1 MVEIEGLV
9 FVKDLIGAEDL
20 LFGEGEVQQIR
31 DGEVVLVSEI
41 NAETI
46 PYRHP
51 VSNELI
57 TVKAALD
64 ELFASIGSS
73 S

>member
-1 MVEIEGLV
+1 MADTTEELI
-9 FVKDLIGAEDL
+9 FVKDLIGKEDL

-31 DGEVVLVSEI
+31 DGEVVLVTMI

-46 PYRHP
+46 PYRTP
-51 VSNELI
+51 SGELI

-64 ELFASIGSS
+64 YLYAQGV
-73 S
+73 

>member
-1 MVEIEGLV
+1 MADELI
-9 FVKDLIGAEDL
+9 FVKDLIGKEDL

-31 DGEVVLVSEI
+31 DGEVVQVTMI

-46 PYRHP
+46 PYRTAAGD
-51 VSNELI
+51 LI

-64 ELFASIGSS
+64 YLYAQSGA
-73 S
+73 

>member
-1 MVEIEGLV
+1 MEDELI

-20 LFGEGEVQQIR
+20 LFGEGDVQQIR
-31 DGEVVLVSEI
+31 DGEVVLVSKI

-46 PYRHP
+46 PYRTP
-51 VSNELI
+51 TGELI

-64 ELFASIGSS
+64 YLYSKVVA
-73 S
+73 

>member
-1 MVEIEGLV
+1 MAEVTDELL
-9 FVKDLIGAEDL
+9 FVKDLIGAEDM

-31 DGEVVLVSEI
+31 DGEVVKVTQI

-46 PYRHP
+46 PYRTP
-51 VSNELI
+51 TGELI

-64 ELFASIGSS
+64 YLYTQSEV
-73 S
+73 

>member
-1 MVEIEGLV
+1 MATTEETLI
-9 FVKDLIGAEDL
+9 FVKDLIGKEDI

-31 DGEVVLVSEI
+31 DGEVVLVSMV

-46 PYRHP
+46 PYRTP
-51 VSNELI
+51 AGELI

-64 ELFASIGSS
+64 YLYAQSEL
-73 S
+73 